1 MHDWWDCKLVQ
12 SLWRTT
18 SRFLKK
24 LKMKLPYDPAVPPL
38 GIYPK
43 EMKTNYQ
50 REICT
55 PTVSCS
61 IIHRSQDRE
70 TMEDVR
76 HTHSCTHRL
85 EGRVCFICFSL
96 WFFPLMTGKARHK
109 MHRREELA
117 ELRRE
122 LCLGTQGGRW
132 YKHGA
137 SWTRHLQ
144 RGTRGESSG
153 KLINRSRSRSWVE
166 QLRSHHQSLLQ
177 EGKQTMQPA
186 GVPTDGWT
194 AGR

>member
-122 LCLGTQGGRW
+122 RGQEPQSCPPSPRGSVWGHRVGGGTSTALPGLGTSSAAPVENPQG
-132 YKHGA
+132 
-137 SWTRHLQ
+137 S
-144 RGTRGESSG
+144 
-153 KLINRSRSRSWVE
+153 
-166 QLRSHHQSLLQ
+166 
-177 EGKQTMQPA
+177 
-186 GVPTDGWT
+186 
-194 AGR
+194 